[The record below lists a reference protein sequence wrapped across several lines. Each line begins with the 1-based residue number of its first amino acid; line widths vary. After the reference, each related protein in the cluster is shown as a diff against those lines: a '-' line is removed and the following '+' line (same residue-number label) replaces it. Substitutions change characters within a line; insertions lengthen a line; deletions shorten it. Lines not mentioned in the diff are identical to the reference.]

1 MRNTIIHLIGHP
13 GVGKYTVAQ
22 EIASL
27 VDVRVL
33 DNHLVANP
41 IFSLLARNSAAPIS
55 AEVWA
60 RIGVIRDL
68 MLLTM
73 EDRSPP
79 ELNFVLTN
87 VINDEPGDVAVF
99 KRILRMVAA
108 RSATFVPVVLECAID
123 EHLKRIPTPERAARF
138 KWTDVAAVRA
148 SMARYRLFRPDHPNL
163 LELDVTALT
172 PADAARQIV
181 THAEGCQPE

>member
-108 RSATFVPVVLECAID
+108 RSATFVPVVLDCATD
-123 EHLKRIPTPERAARF
+123 EHLKRIPKGPTWNSQQSFGERTVRSHKPSVPSLAVGVQC
-138 KWTDVAAVRA
+138 WAAVD
-148 SMARYRLFRPDHPNL
+148 ARGT
-163 LELDVTALT
+163 LEAT
-172 PADAARQIV
+172 
-181 THAEGCQPE
+181 

>member
-1 MRNTIIHLIGHP
+1 
-13 GVGKYTVAQ
+13 
-22 EIASL
+22 
-27 VDVRVL
+27 
-33 DNHLVANP
+33 
-41 IFSLLARNSAAPIS
+41 
-55 AEVWA
+55 
-60 RIGVIRDL
+60 

-108 RSATFVPVVLECAID
+108 RSATFVPVVLDCATD

-138 KWTDVAAVRA
+138 KWTASDVEVACEYVINGQGA
-148 SMARYRLFRPDHPNL
+148 D
-163 LELDVTALT
+163 LE
-172 PADAARQIV
+172 
-181 THAEGCQPE
+181 